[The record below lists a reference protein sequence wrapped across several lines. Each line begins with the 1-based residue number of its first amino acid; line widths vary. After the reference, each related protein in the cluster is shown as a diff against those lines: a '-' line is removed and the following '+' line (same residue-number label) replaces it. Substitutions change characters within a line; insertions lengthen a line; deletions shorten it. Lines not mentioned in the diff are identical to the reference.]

1 MIIYVYIHAST
12 HAYIHTYTYYIYTHA
27 FYILLLLILKY
38 QKCIEVP
45 EMSDSA
51 MGTGGKGNPEYRIVY
66 NT

>member
-1 MIIYVYIHAST
+1 MCIYMHPRMRTYIHIHIIYIYI
-12 HAYIHTYTYYIYTHA
+12 HA